1 MMVQAVK
8 TPLSLTLDH
17 CTEDISRAHNLSVEI
32 MKGPWQIFVPPS
44 GVADFKCKIVTAG
57 DFWFDSYL

>member
-1 MMVQAVK
+1 MMGQAVK

-32 MKGPWQIFVPPS
+32 KKGPWQIFVPPS
-44 GVADFKCKIVTAG
+44 GVADF
-57 DFWFDSYL
+57 